1 MTRVPKPITQQYR
14 EAYNAVWQRI
24 TELSQVVTEDYP
36 NPDDANCEP
45 TRYHID
51 TLRALAGELSAMLTR
66 P

>member
-1 MTRVPKPITQQYR
+1 MTRVKPPIMTQYR

-24 TELSQVVTEDYP
+24 TELSQVVTEDFPDP
-36 NPDDANCEP
+36 NAANCEP

-51 TLRALAGELSAMLTR
+51 TLRALAGELGALLAT